1 MHDLKIWDN
10 IVDLRIR
17 LPGETI
23 IMTNN
28 SLQEVVTI
36 PEPNPLLPAERRG
49 IGSISRSKLRH
60 FLIELAQKDNVGI
73 IFDRQTLGF
82 ECCDNATNAVS
93 VLAQNSAGGQFRLGC
108 DLLVGA
114 DGSRSMV
121 RKALL
126 ALHHQPD
133 ILHVEDGPGA
143 DILIR
148 GRGADESCV
157 AFHSLRSGT

>member
-1 MHDLKIWDN
+1 MGIWEDVIN
-10 IVDLRIR
+10 LGIR
-17 LPGETI
+17 LPGEHVCI
-23 IMTNN
+23 GD
-28 SLQEVVTI
+28 SLLREAVMV
-36 PEPNPLLPAERRG
+36 PEPNPTSTERKF
-49 IGSISRSKLRH
+49 IGSISRAKLRH

-73 IFDRQTLGF
+73 IFDRQALGF
-82 ECCDNATNAVS
+82 ECCDNSTDAVS

-133 ILHVEDGPGA
+133 SLHVEDGPGA

-148 GRGADESCV
+148 GRGADESCI